1 MSLVNVCLET
11 DRALVAVDTLAGM
24 APAVPVNE
32 LTQSVLPRIA
42 EGVHSAKCHYLPHIN
57 TVIAGRGDNL
67 FAVALFS
74 ALLTATPRDFD
85 NVVEMT
91 SQLLEPVRMQTM
103 AVRKQMIGAERF
115 EGAEVIVVGWSPAL
129 KRMEGVRWTRWPHS
143 SGFEVKPVGRA
154 LMLPDAE
161 WPKTPDVPDTD
172 EKMER
177 VARDQ
182 VAYVKQ
188 RFPAGQYVCG
198 GSLLVTEI
206 TPDAMAVRKV
216 CDLDKP
222 ASSP

>member
-1 MSLVNVCLET
+1 
-11 DRALVAVDTLAGM
+11 M

-32 LTQSVLPRIA
+32 RTQDALARCSD
-42 EGVHSAKCHYLPHIN
+42 GVHTAKCNFLPHIN

-85 NVVEMT
+85 NVVEMM

-103 AVRKQMIGAERF
+103 AVRKQMVGIERF
-115 EGAEVIVVGWSPAL
+115 EGAEVVVVGWSPAL
-129 KRMEGVRWTRWPHS
+129 KRMEGVRWTRWPNS
-143 SGFEVKPVGRA
+143 SGFEVKRVGRA

-161 WPKTPDVPDTD
+161 WPNTPDVPDTD

-177 VARDQ
+177 IAREQ
-182 VAYVKQ
+182 VAYVKR
-188 RFPAGQYVCG
+188 RFPAGQFVCG
-198 GSLLVTEI
+198 GSLLITEI
-206 TPDAMAVRKV
+206 TPDAMAVRNV